1 MHTCI
6 CTQPHVCMYTCTHT
20 HVQTHTHRMKSRV
33 WRYQQLIR
41 LQDSERLPWEAQS
54 HGCRH
59 EDWGAVGAAGIGC
72 SDSTVLA
79 RFNLPASSCLIN
91 HSSNINFPC
100 ISLIFL
106 WIEALGRV
114 PCVCKERWEQW
125 SRLWSLLRLAPSS
138 PVADLL
144 LTGRLETVLCFQQLL
159 RASRPC
165 NWRTMFGRL
174 WASSLRP
181 EVSGQSALAEPW
193 PGSLL
198 GVWFS

>member
-1 MHTCI
+1 MHTHTHAHVHTPTRAHAHPHVCTHLHIHVCTCISTPTHIHMHTCI

-41 LQDSERLPWEAQS
+41 LQDSEQLPWEAQS
-54 HGCRH
+54 HGCRR

-106 WIEALGRV
+106 
-114 PCVCKERWEQW
+114 
-125 SRLWSLLRLAPSS
+125 
-138 PVADLL
+138 
-144 LTGRLETVLCFQQLL
+144 
-159 RASRPC
+159 
-165 NWRTMFGRL
+165 
-174 WASSLRP
+174 
-181 EVSGQSALAEPW
+181 
-193 PGSLL
+193 
-198 GVWFS
+198 